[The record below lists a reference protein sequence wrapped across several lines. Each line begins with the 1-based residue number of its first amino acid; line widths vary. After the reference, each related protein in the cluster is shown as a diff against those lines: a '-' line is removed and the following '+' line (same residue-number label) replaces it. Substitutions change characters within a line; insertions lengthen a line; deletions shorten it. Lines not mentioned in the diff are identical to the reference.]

1 MSEADPEH
9 FMRRA
14 ISLALRG
21 WGNTHPNPMVGA
33 LLVEEGNVT
42 AEGFHERDGGPHA
55 ERIVLSSLMR
65 NPRAGATLYV
75 TMEPCSTPGRTG
87 ACTEAIIAAGIR
99 RVVVG
104 ATDPNPEHS
113 GRGFEVLRS
122 AGVEVVSGVLG
133 ADCADINLIF
143 NHWITRGEPLLAGK
157 IAATLDG
164 RIATRTGES
173 KWITGEAARANVH
186 GWRKLFPAIAV
197 GAGTVKADNPTLT
210 SRRHG
215 EPVVCPVR
223 FVFDGHLSTVVD
235 GNMPRVY
242 SDEFAGRTI
251 VVSTQHAG
259 QGYVRKLREM
269 GVGVWIFDSA
279 SGRVPL
285 APFRARCAAEG
296 IVGVLFEGGAQL
308 LSGALIERQLDYLLA
323 YHAPVLFADD
333 RAKSVLGGMRTES
346 LSQAIRLAQVR
357 RLTLGDDSL
366 VRGRVVY
373 PEKIQTDET
382 VFSLG

>member
-14 ISLALRG
+14 IGLALRG

-87 ACTEAIIAAGIR
+87 ACTEAIIAAGIG

-113 GRGFEVLRS
+113 GRGFEVLRG

-173 KWITGEAARANVH
+173 KWITGEAARENVH

-308 LSGALIERQLDYLLA
+308 LSRALIERQLDYLLA